1 MNKEYTPA
9 EAKAWL
15 QGYDEGRRFAG
26 NGLDLPLV
34 RLDEF
39 LTMIKGSENLR
50 GKPVMRTAWPMEE
63 INSIAEKNGEEL

>member
-15 QGYDEGRRFAG
+15 EGYDEGRRFAG

-39 LTMIKGSENLR
+39 LIMIKGSENLR
-50 GKPVMRTAWPMEE
+50 GKPTMRTVWPMEE
-63 INSIAEKNGEEL
+63 I